1 MIEVS
6 QKAKEYMKG
15 IADADATPGKV
26 VFLGI
31 RGGGCSGFSYD
42 WSLKDESELDEY
54 SDEIIDLENGTK
66 LAIDGTSLMYLYGSQ
81 INLKQDLFG
90 TTLEISAP
98 STASSCG
105 CGESINFDMTKVE
118 NNMDLIK
125 ELKIPTE
132 QKP

>member
-90 TTLEISAP
+90 TVLDISSP
-98 STASSCG
+98 SAQSSCG
-105 CGESINFDMTKVE
+105 CGESINFDMEKVE
-118 NNMDLIK
+118 TNMSKVK
-125 ELKIPTE
+125 ELKLP
-132 QKP
+132 

>member
-15 IADADATPGKV
+15 IADADTTPGKV
-26 VFLGI
+26 VFLGVK
-31 RGGGCSGFSYD
+31 GGGCSGFSYD
-42 WSLKDESELDEY
+42 WSLKHETELDEY

-105 CGESINFDMTKVE
+105 CGESIKFDETKVE
-118 NNMDLIK
+118 GNMDLIK
-125 ELKIPTE
+125 ELKLP
-132 QKP
+132 

>member
-66 LAIDGTSLMYLYGSQ
+66 LAIDGTSLMYLYGRQ

-90 TTLEISAP
+90 TVLDISSP
-98 STASSCG
+98 SAQSSCG
-105 CGESINFDMTKVE
+105 CGESINFDMEKVE
-118 NNMDLIK
+118 TNMSKVK
-125 ELKIPTE
+125 ELKLP
-132 QKP
+132 